1 MCVLLMV
8 GSKVEKLSV
17 RSLVRTQ
24 KTFQYLCYHG
34 TSYTVGYF
42 HDSDKFTNLTAKYTF
57 Y

>member
-42 HDSDKFTNLTAKYTF
+42 HDSDEFTNLTAKYTF